1 MTRHHLKTAVL
12 PDIHITMKNSFLGLC
27 SILALVTA
35 LLTGCISSGGRAV
48 IPPGATPLSALELRE
63 LFATS
68 PTFDNGW
75 SGGVSYT
82 VRPSGDMT
90 FTSRTFTSRQISGRW
105 ALRGDQ
111 FGYQIEDSEWT
122 YATIYRVSPD
132 TFYFDNP
139 ASNAKDNTL
148 RLRR

>member
-1 MTRHHLKTAVL
+1 MKKSLTTLSLLSLLVL
-12 PDIHITMKNSFLGLC
+12 VA
-27 SILALVTA
+27 SILS
-35 LLTGCISSGGRAV
+35 GCISSGGRPV
-48 IPPGATPLSALELRE
+48 IPPGATPLSAVELRE

-82 VRPSGDMT
+82 VRPSGEMT
-90 FTSRTFTSRQISGRW
+90 FTSRTFTSKKIPGRW
-105 ALRGDQ
+105 TLRGDQ
-111 FGYQIEDSEWT
+111 FGYQVENGEWI

-139 ASNAKDNTL
+139 DSTAKDNTL
-148 RLRR
+148 RLKR